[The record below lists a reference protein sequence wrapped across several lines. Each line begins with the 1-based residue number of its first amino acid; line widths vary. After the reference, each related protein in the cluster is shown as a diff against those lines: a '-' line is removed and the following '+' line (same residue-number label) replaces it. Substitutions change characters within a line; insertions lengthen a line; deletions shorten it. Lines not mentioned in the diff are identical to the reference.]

1 MNENE
6 QKGSHGGLLRIL
18 RLGSVIGIAVGG
30 TIGSGIF
37 IVPKDVAFNV
47 HSAVLIFSV
56 WIVGGALSYFGAL
69 SLSELGTMFPE
80 AGGIYVYIREA
91 FGNLVAFLYGWAL
104 FWIMDTGS
112 VATLSVAF
120 SSKYLPHFFALT
132 PFQMKAISVCMIAF
146 LAMVNYVGVR
156 WGAFLQNVLTIMKVG
171 AIVGISGVVFLFA
184 HGDFSH
190 FTATAS
196 EPFSFDLVG
205 RFGVALVACL
215 WAYKGWEST
224 TFSTGEMKNVGRDL
238 PRGLFLGTLLVVF
251 LYLLANVAYLY
262 VFPYEYIAYSSR
274 IADDAMNAALGSIG
288 ASVVSFLIL
297 FSIMGAANGNVLT
310 APRVYF
316 AMARDGVFF
325 KKIASIHP
333 KYHTPHF
340 SIILMALWS
349 MILCVSGTFE
359 QLFTYVVF
367 GVWLFLGL
375 TVAAVIVLRKKQPER
390 ARPYKVWGYPYVP
403 VFFVLAALF
412 VSLNTLIQS
421 FWNSLIGLIIIFSG
435 LPAYYYWTR
444 KNR

>member
-1 MNENE
+1 
-6 QKGSHGGLLRIL
+6 
-18 RLGSVIGIAVGG
+18 
-30 TIGSGIF
+30 
-37 IVPKDVAFNV
+37 
-47 HSAVLIFSV
+47 
-56 WIVGGALSYFGAL
+56 
-69 SLSELGTMFPE
+69 
-80 AGGIYVYIREA
+80 
-91 FGNLVAFLYGWAL
+91 
-104 FWIMDTGS
+104 
-112 VATLSVAF
+112 
-120 SSKYLPHFFALT
+120 
-132 PFQMKAISVCMIAF
+132 
-146 LAMVNYVGVR
+146 
-156 WGAFLQNVLTIMKVG
+156 
-171 AIVGISGVVFLFA
+171 
-184 HGDFSH
+184 
-190 FTATAS
+190 
-196 EPFSFDLVG
+196 
-205 RFGVALVACL
+205 
-215 WAYKGWEST
+215 
-224 TFSTGEMKNVGRDL
+224 MKNVEHDL
-238 PRGLFLGTLLVVF
+238 PKGLFLGTLLIII

-262 VFPYEYIAYSSR
+262 VFPSEYISQSSR
-274 IADDAMNAALGSIG
+274 IASDAMNAALGSIG

-316 AMARDGVFF
+316 AMAKDGVFF

-340 SIILMALWS
+340 SIIIMALWS

-444 KNR
+444 KIGDCHHLSS